1 MNVYSYLDPDG
12 SDLDFKLIS
21 IWEES
26 WRRQGWKPRL
36 LTIRDAKRH
45 PLFGRCCGP
54 QVLAFAQVGGGWF
67 SSLSVINE
75 SFSPTIPRARLKIF
89 PGGVTWASR
98 LGAKEYAEV
107 FPGPIPGIKVGRELI
122 SEKGPLISFAG
133 YSSVEQVEQCLAA
146 RKKN

>member
-1 MNVYSYLDPDG
+1 MNVYSYLDTDG
-12 SDLDFKLIS
+12 SDLDFKLIP

-26 WRRQGWKPRL
+26 WRWQGWTPRL

-45 PLFGRCCGP
+45 PLFGTCSP

-67 SSLSVINE
+67 SSLHVIND
-75 SFSPTIPRARLKIF
+75 SFSPRTPRARLEIF
-89 PGGVTWASR
+89 PGGITWASR

-122 SEKGPLISFAG
+122 SETGPLISFAG
-133 YSSVEQVEQCLAA
+133 YNSIEEVELCLAA
-146 RKKN
+146 RKKS